1 VSTIPHILLSIL
13 FLIGGTPTL
22 AAADL
27 LTPLASGNR
36 APLASIY
43 GLPTRPN
50 DVAGEPGQWRFTL
63 DNSLASNHLDVQT
76 ANHALLLDGESWRTE
91 MRFTYSYSQHI
102 TVASTLPFIV
112 HSGGFL
118 DSFIIDWH
126 KTFGL
131 PQGGR
136 DTAPRNRIL
145 YRYSEDGHNQV
156 LLDKSARGIGDLQLE
171 ASWKPPSGGTF
182 RYHLLL
188 KLPTGDPDR
197 LLGSG
202 ATDLSL
208 WLERLACFDTSSGR
222 FSLSASFGASWLG
235 HGKVLPSRQRR
246 TVLCARLNSGW
257 QPYPWLA
264 AQLCLEGHSALYRGT
279 GLQEL
284 DDPALTLTGGFS
296 LRPAGKWIV
305 ELALSE
311 DLAVGGSPDV
321 VFQLNLHRSF

>member
-1 VSTIPHILLSIL
+1 MLTIPPILLSIL
-13 FLIGGTPTL
+13 FLIGSLPTL

-36 APLASIY
+36 SPLASIY
-43 GLPTRPN
+43 GLPTRPIG
-50 DVAGEPGQWRFTL
+50 AAEEPGQWRFTL
-63 DNSLASNHLDVQT
+63 DNSLASNNLDIQT
-76 ANHALLLDGESWRTE
+76 ASHALLLDGESWRTE
-91 MRFTYSYSQHI
+91 MRFTYSYNKQI
-102 TVASTLPFIV
+102 TVASTIPFII

-136 DTAPRNRIL
+136 DTTPRNRIL
-145 YRYSEDGHNQV
+145 YRYKEDGHNRV
-156 LLDKSARGIGDLQLE
+156 MLDKNARGIGDLQLA
-171 ASWKPPSGGTF
+171 ASWKPPSAEAF

-208 WLERLACFDTSSGR
+208 WLERLANFDTSSGR

-246 TVLCARLNSGW
+246 TVFFARLNSGW
-257 QPYPWLA
+257 QPYTWLGV
-264 AQLCLEGHSALYRGT
+264 QLCLDGHSALYRGT

-284 DDPALTLTGGFS
+284 DGPALTLTGGFS
-296 LRPAGKWIV
+296 LRPSGKWIV

-311 DLAVGGSPDV
+311 DLAVGASPDV
-321 VFQLNLHRSF
+321 VFQLNLRRPF